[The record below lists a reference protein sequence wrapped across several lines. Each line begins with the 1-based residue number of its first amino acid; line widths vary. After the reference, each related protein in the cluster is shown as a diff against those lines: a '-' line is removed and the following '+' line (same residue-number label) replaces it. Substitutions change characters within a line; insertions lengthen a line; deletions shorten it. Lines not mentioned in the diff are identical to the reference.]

1 MLRVLVLLLVASPVW
16 AQTGPPDGPAP
27 DVPPAPRRVI
37 SLYADVRAYQAGD
50 LLTVVLAERTQA
62 RRASRSRASRSAQV
76 GGAGSTSAGGFF
88 GADAQ
93 FGGQRDA
100 DSQTV
105 QSDLLAGTITARV
118 VSVDPAGNLVIEGE
132 RRLDVDGAVHRMS
145 VRGLVR
151 PADVSTSNTVLSY
164 QIAAADVSYRQEGG
178 GSKFLRPSFLTAVGT
193 AAVLVGALVL
203 GASRSGS

>member
-1 MLRVLVLLLVASPVW
+1 MLRFLLLLAFAAPVY
-16 AQTGPPDGPAP
+16 AQTELPV
-27 DVPPAPRRVI
+27 DVPPTPRRVA

-50 LLTVVLAERTQA
+50 LLTVLLVERTSA
-62 RRASRSRASRSAQV
+62 RRASRSQASRSAQV
-76 GGAGSTSAGGFF
+76 AGSGSSSMGGFF
-88 GADAQ
+88 GVDAQ

-132 RRLDVDGAVHRMS
+132 RRLDVDGAVHLMS
-145 VRGLVR
+145 VSGLVR
-151 PADVSTSNTVLSY
+151 PADVSTANTVLSH

-178 GSKFLRPSFLTAVGT
+178 GSKFTRPSFLTMVGT
-193 AAVLVGALVL
+193 AAVLIGAVVF
-203 GASRSGS
+203 GASR